1 MDYPAA
7 IGAGVLSGSIM
18 AAVLYMGIAMMPS
31 QMKMNLFNLLG
42 TMLFREKVVVY
53 MAGAMIHVVMS
64 IAFALAHVGVYQAF
78 DIESSLAAWGL
89 LFGFVHFVVSGMAMG
104 MMPMMHPGVR
114 SGVVQAP
121 GAFALSYPNATA
133 MGFLMLH
140 LLFGVL
146 MGVTYDAFGGV

>member
-1 MDYPAA
+1 
-7 IGAGVLSGSIM
+7 M